1 MKAYSKV
8 LAVGAALMLVG
19 VMAGSALAIEA
30 FSERFEEDFSQPKT
44 ILARVVMVDPYE
56 DAVWVNWVW
65 KGVRNGGEVDSF
77 WNKMLPGKNMRVF
90 ASGADLAAL
99 KAMARSA
106 PGPAA
111 ATSVAPTTKLDVV
124 EMTVHE
130 AEQNRRV
137 ATGVKDVDDKLWIGF
152 LPGGS
157 LEQKLAM
164 KVMSA
169 QPGFAVQENKCG
181 VVKGKPGVPA
191 EALSAELPSGS
202 GGKSYSKKSI
212 PFGDYVSCVDGP
224 PADPAP
230 AAAPAAP
237 AAAPAAPAAK

>member
-8 LAVGAALMLVG
+8 LAIGAALMLVG

-44 ILARVVMVDPYE
+44 ILARVIIVDPYE

-65 KGVRNGGEVDSF
+65 KGVRNSGEIDQF
-77 WNKMLPGKNMRVF
+77 WGKMLPGKNMRVF
-90 ASGADLAAL
+90 ASGSDLATL
-99 KAMARSA
+99 KSKARSA

-111 ATSVAPTTKLDVV
+111 ATSVAPGTNADVV

-137 ATGVKDVDDKLWIGF
+137 ASGVKDVDDKLWAGF
-152 LPGGS
+152 MPGGYT
-157 LEQKLAM
+157 QPVAM
-164 KVMSA
+164 KPQAGWVA
-169 QPGFAVQENKCG
+169 QEDKCG

-191 EALSAELPSGS
+191 DVLGADLPGGS
-202 GGKSYSKKSI
+202 TMYGKHVRFKNHV
-212 PFGDYVSCVDGP
+212 GCVAGP
-224 PADPAP
+224 PADPAPAP

-237 AAAPAAPAAK
+237 AK

>member
-44 ILARVVMVDPYE
+44 ILARVIIVDPYE
-56 DAVWVNWVW
+56 DAVWINWTW
-65 KGVRNGGEVDSF
+65 KGVMNSGEIDQF
-77 WNKMLPGKNMRVF
+77 WGKMLPGKNMRVF

-99 KAMARSA
+99 KAKARSA

-111 ATSVAPTTKLDVV
+111 ATSVAPTTNADVV
-124 EMTVHE
+124 EMTVQE

-137 ATGVKDVDDKLWIGF
+137 ASGVKDVDDKVWAGLN
-152 LPGGS
+152 PGGFK
-157 LEQKLAM
+157 QGPA
-164 KVMSA
+164 VMA
-169 QPGFAVQENKCG
+169 ANAGRPTQESKCG
-181 VVKGKPGVPA
+181 VVKGKPGVPTDVLGA
-191 EALSAELPSGS
+191 PLPGGSTEYGKHIRFKDHSG
-202 GGKSYSKKSI
+202 
-212 PFGDYVSCVDGP
+212 CVAGP

-230 AAAPAAP
+230 AAP
-237 AAAPAAPAAK
+237 AAAPAKK

>member
-44 ILARVVMVDPYE
+44 ILARVIIVDPYE
-56 DAVWVNWVW
+56 DAVWINWTW
-65 KGVRNGGEVDSF
+65 KGVMNSGEIDQF
-77 WNKMLPGKNMRVF
+77 WGKMLPGKNMRVF
-90 ASGADLAAL
+90 ASGADLATL
-99 KAMARSA
+99 KSKARSA

-111 ATSVAPTTKLDVV
+111 ATSVAPTTNADVV
-124 EMTVHE
+124 EMTVQE

-137 ATGVKDVDDKLWIGF
+137 ASGVKDVDDKVWAGLN
-152 LPGGS
+152 PGGFK
-157 LEQKLAM
+157 QGPV
-164 KVMSA
+164 VMA
-169 QPGFAVQENKCG
+169 ANPGRPTQESKCG

-191 EALSAELPSGS
+191 DVFGADLPGGS
-202 GGKSYSKKSI
+202 TMYGKHVRFKDHV
-212 PFGDYVSCVDGP
+212 GCVAGP

-230 AAAPAAP
+230 A
-237 AAAPAAPAAK
+237 K